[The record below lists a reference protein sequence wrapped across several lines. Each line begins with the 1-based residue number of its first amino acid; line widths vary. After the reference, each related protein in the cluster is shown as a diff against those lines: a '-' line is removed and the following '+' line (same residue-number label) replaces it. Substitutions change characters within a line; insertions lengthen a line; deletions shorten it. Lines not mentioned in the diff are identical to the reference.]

1 MNIVNMCYNNF
12 MKRHVFWLIELF
24 IWLFVII
31 FIIFGVRFY
40 NAKKAAKESTY
51 HIFLQDIDGLMKGSP
66 VKLMGVQIG
75 YVTEINVI
83 DDYMYVSFL
92 VSKKDTEIPH
102 GSKALIESYG
112 IAGSKSIE
120 LYPPK
125 NKADESKSLIF
136 VEKPIRASSA
146 FLTQNEIS
154 KTLITVANG
163 ATSIIDMQT
172 AEQHKRNIQKLAEL
186 SGKANFDVI
195 DEKSDEMINKIK
207 NSRKQKEIKEDENE

>member
-1 MNIVNMCYNNF
+1 
-12 MKRHVFWLIELF
+12 MKKHVFWMLELF
-24 IWLFVII
+24 IWLFIII
-31 FIIFGVRFY
+31 FVLFGIRFY

-66 VKLMGVQIG
+66 VKIMGVQIG

-92 VSKKDTEIPH
+92 ISKKDMDIPH

-120 LYPPK
+120 LYPP
-125 NKADESKSLIF
+125 NDKADETNLIIF
-136 VEKPIRASSA
+136 VENPIRASSA
-146 FLTQNEIS
+146 FLTQNEIA

-163 ATSIIDMQT
+163 ATAIIDTQT

-186 SGKANFDVI
+186 SGKANFDTI

-207 NSRKQKEIKEDENE
+207 NNRKLKITGDKNE

>member
-1 MNIVNMCYNNF
+1 

-24 IWLFVII
+24 IWLFIII
-31 FIIFGVRFY
+31 FTIFGIRFY
-40 NAKKAAKESTY
+40 NAKHVAKENTY

-92 VSKKDTEIPH
+92 VSHKNIEIPR

-125 NKADESKSLIF
+125 DKVNELSAIIF
-136 VEKPIRASSA
+136 VENPIRASSA
-146 FLTQNEIS
+146 FLTQNEIA
-154 KTLITVANG
+154 KTIITVANG
-163 ATSIIDMQT
+163 TTAIIDTQT
-172 AEQHKRNIQKLAEL
+172 VEQHKNNIQKLAEL
-186 SGKANFDVI
+186 TGKTNFDVI
-195 DEKSDEMINKIK
+195 DEKSDEMIRMIK
-207 NSRKQKEIKEDENE
+207 NSRKTKEEKENKYE

>member
-1 MNIVNMCYNNF
+1 

-31 FIIFGVRFY
+31 FVIFGVRFY

-83 DDYMYVSFL
+83 DDYMYVSFY
-92 VSKKDTEIPH
+92 VSEKDTEIPH
-102 GSKALIESYG
+102 GAKALIESYG

-125 NKADESKSLIF
+125 NKVDETSSLIF
-136 VEKPIRASSA
+136 VENPIRASSA
-146 FLTQNEIS
+146 FLTQNEIA
-154 KTLITVANG
+154 KTLITVSNG
-163 ATSIIDMQT
+163 TTAIIDTQT
-172 AEQHKRNIQKLAEL
+172 VAQHKKNIQKLAEL
-186 SGKANFDVI
+186 TGRTNFDTI

-207 NSRKQKEIKEDENE
+207 NSRKMKETKKIKEDKNE